1 MNDADIEIRT
11 YFARGKNALVARGD
25 FSELYAS
32 WYLHR
37 LDYGI
42 DTPPEVEDLGRDA
55 LAAVTLHCAS
65 RPWGEA
71 CAWTIKFP
79 IPRANIFAAGDNNTG
94 SVVARVVTDDAAP
107 IEKGMFYSDVVENM
121 KPPRRSAVDFQA
133 GSVFEAVEIFYDR
146 SEQRPVRFFRHDEED
161 IVMIA
166 AQPDCDLEW
175 LRGLTNE
182 GVQALDRN
190 VELSLLEK
198 RQFTFSCGCNQGRM
212 LDFIAPVFRREA
224 EGLFG
229 GDTSLTVTCP
239 RCGARHVLTRE
250 ALEAW
255 CAQET
260 DPAKPDTL

>member
-1 MNDADIEIRT
+1 MNESDIEVRT
-11 YFARGKNALVARGD
+11 YFVRGRNALVARAD

-42 DTPPEVEDLGRDA
+42 EAVPEVEDLGRDA

-65 RPWGEA
+65 RPWREA

-79 IPRANIFAAGDNNTG
+79 TPRVNIFAAGDNNSGT
-94 SVVARVVTDDAAP
+94 VVARVVTEDTQP
-107 IEKGMFYSDVVENM
+107 IEKGMFYSDVIEDR
-121 KPPRRSAVDFQA
+121 KAPRRSAVDFQA
-133 GSVFEAVEIFYDR
+133 GSIFEAVEMFYER

-161 IVMIA
+161 IVMVA

-175 LRGLTNE
+175 LQGLSTIDI
-182 GVQALDRN
+182 QTLDQS

-198 RQFTFSCGCNQGRM
+198 RQFSFVCGCNQERM
-212 LDFIAPVFRREA
+212 LDFIAPVFKQEA
-224 EGLFG
+224 DGLFG
-229 GDTSLTVTCP
+229 GDASLTVTCP

-250 ALEAW
+250 ALEAR
-255 CAQET
+255 CAS
-260 DPAKPDTL
+260 DADSGNSL

>member
-1 MNDADIEIRT
+1 MSESDIEVRT
-11 YFARGKNALVARGD
+11 YFARGKNALVARAD

-42 DTPPEVEDLGRDA
+42 DLPAEVEDLGRDA

-65 RPWGEA
+65 RPWREA

-79 IPRANIFAAGDNNTG
+79 TPRANIFAAGDNNTG
-94 SVVARVVTDDAAP
+94 TVVARVVTEDTAP
-107 IEKGMFYSDVVENM
+107 IDKGMFYSDVIEDL
-121 KPPRRSAVDFQA
+121 KQSRRSAVDFHA
-133 GSVFEAVEIFYDR
+133 ASIFEAVEIFYER

-161 IVMIA
+161 IVMVA

-175 LRGLTNE
+175 LHGLTTE
-182 GVQALDRN
+182 GVQTLDQS

-198 RQFTFSCGCNQGRM
+198 RQFTFSCGCNQDRI
-212 LDFIAPVFRREA
+212 LDFIVPVFRREA
-224 EGLFG
+224 DGLFG
-229 GDTSLTVTCP
+229 GDASLTVTCP

-250 ALEAW
+250 ALEAR
-255 CAQET
+255 CTQDT
-260 DPAKPDTL
+260 DHSKPDSL